1 MSRIPFNK
9 TLLAAGLLTAIGAPI
24 ANAQSGLVLEEVIVT
39 AQKREQSV
47 QDISATVNVVTGD
60 VVDKFSVFSFEDI
73 DQLTAGLTI
82 QAPTGRNGTISLRGV
97 GIDPESGTAS
107 VVDVYW
113 NSVVV
118 RPDNVLQAMYDLER
132 LEVLRGPQ
140 GTLQGRTSPAGA
152 IDMITRRPSWSEAEG
167 YVQLSA
173 SDDKGFNGQVAYGA
187 PIIEDVLAVR
197 VAGLY
202 ETSEGAGI
210 ENLVTG
216 TNNPEDD
223 TESVRITLS
232 YAPTDTFTAHLTYQ
246 HHESE
251 TNDNQLLVGT
261 DALGVR
267 PTLTLDDRETLFG
280 TDAGTDLEYDLTT
293 LNMTWEV
300 AGHEFTSITG
310 YNDSDKL
317 SRQQN
322 ADRAG
327 YNTVPNSRTNQFS
340 NTLVESFVQ
349 EFRIASLDNDFWDYM
364 VGLYYIDQ
372 DTETLFSATRS
383 LEQPAVN
390 GIIFTTVG
398 DIPVGNEE
406 ISLYTFH
413 KLYLTEATQLEVG
426 LRYSEF
432 DRSRAANVRFGEFL
446 ALPDAV
452 SAFAPVIMASSMITG
467 ISEENQQEDSDA
479 ITGSLTLRHELND
492 DTSVYASYNRGYR
505 PGGISIVPTPNV
517 AFLPNGENDLLHG
530 EEESD
535 SLEIGFKS
543 RLLDGAATL
552 NGAIFHQEYDGYFG
566 FKRGLQVLNASGNP
580 VGLTGGIIYNG
591 DATITGIDLEG
602 QILLSEQL
610 SAGASL
616 SYVQAEWDGAQEPC
630 NDREPGEVL
639 GFCDVDGE
647 NVADQPEFSF
657 SANAEYFIPTDGME
671 WYIRGLYKYVGE
683 RDNNDAA
690 AGLLGVSDEFDAY
703 HSLNLF
709 TGVRSV
715 DAKWDVSV
723 WAKNFFDDDT
733 IIREEGPDGTDITAS
748 GGSYRLIN
756 TVQPRTIGITG
767 RYNF

>member
-1 MSRIPFNK
+1 MSRIPFSK
-9 TLLAAGLLTAIGAPI
+9 TLLAASLLATSSVPI
-24 ANAQSGLVLEEVIVT
+24 ANAQSGMVLEEVIVT

-47 QDISATVNVVTGD
+47 QDISATVNVVSGD
-60 VVDKFSVFSFEDI
+60 AVDKFAVFDFNDV

-82 QAPTGRNGTISLRGV
+82 QSPTGRNGTISLRGV
-97 GIDPESGTAS
+97 GIDPESGTAA
-107 VVDVYW
+107 VVDTYW

-118 RPDNVLQAMYDLER
+118 RPDNVLQAMFDLER

-152 IDMITRRPSWSEAEG
+152 IDIITRRPSWEEAEG

-173 SDDKGFNGQVAYGA
+173 SDDEGFNGQIAYGA

-197 VAGLY
+197 VAALY

-210 ENLVTG
+210 DNLVTG
-216 TNNPEDD
+216 TDDPEDD
-223 TESVRITLS
+223 TESVRITVS
-232 YAPTDTFTAHLTYQ
+232 WAPNDNFTAHLTYQ
-246 HHESE
+246 HHESD
-251 TNDNQLLVGT
+251 TNDNQMLVGT
-261 DALGVR
+261 DSLGQR
-267 PTLTLDDRETLFG
+267 PTLDLDDRATLFG
-280 TDAGTDLEYDLTT
+280 TDTGTELEFDLTT
-293 LNMTWEV
+293 LNMNWEV
-300 AGHEFTSITG
+300 AGHEITSITG

-340 NTLVESFVQ
+340 NTLVEAFVQ
-349 EFRIASLDNDFWDYM
+349 ELRISSIENEFWDYM

-372 DTETLFSATRS
+372 ETETLFSATRS

-398 DIPVGNEE
+398 GIPVNNEE
-406 ISLYTFH
+406 MGIYTFN
-413 KLYLTEATQLEVG
+413 KLYLSEVTQLEVG
-426 LRYSEF
+426 LRWSNF
-432 DRSRAANVRFGEFL
+432 DRFRAANIEFGEFL

-452 SAFAPVIMASSMITG
+452 AGFAPVIQSSSMITG
-467 ISEENQQEDSDA
+467 ISEANQAEETDA
-479 ITGSLTLRHELND
+479 FTGSLTLRHELND

-517 AFLPNGENDLLHG
+517 QFLPNGENDLLHD

-535 SLEIGFKS
+535 SIEIGFKS

-552 NGAIFHQEYDGYFG
+552 NGAIYHQQYDGYFG
-566 FKRGLQVLNASGNP
+566 FKRGLQVLNASGAP

-591 DATITGIDLEG
+591 DATVTGIDLEG

-610 SAGASL
+610 SAGASM
-616 SYVQAEWDGAQEPC
+616 SYVQAEWDGASEPC

-639 GFCDVDGE
+639 GSCDVDGE
-647 NVADQPEFSF
+647 NVADQPEFSL
-657 SANAEYFIPTDGME
+657 SANAEYFIPLDGME
-671 WYIRGLYKYVGE
+671 WYARGLYKYVGE

-690 AGLLGVSDEFDAY
+690 AGLLGVRDEFDSY
-703 HSLNLF
+703 HSLNVF
-709 TGVRSV
+709 TGLRGE
-715 DAKWDVSV
+715 DASWDVSLWV
-723 WAKNFFDDDT
+723 KNVFDDDT
-733 IIREEGPDGTDITAS
+733 IVREEGPDGTDITAS
-748 GGSYRLIN
+748 GGSYRLVN

>member
-1 MSRIPFNK
+1 MSRIPFSK
-9 TLLAAGLLTAIGAPI
+9 TLLAAGLLAATGSPI

-60 VVDKFSVFSFEDI
+60 QVDKFSVFSFQDI

-82 QAPTGRNGTISLRGV
+82 QSPTGRNGTISLRGV

-152 IDMITRRPSWSEAEG
+152 IDVITRRPSWSEAEG

-173 SDDKGFNGQVAYGA
+173 SNDEGFNGQVAYGA
-187 PIIEDVLAVR
+187 PLIEDVLALR
-197 VAGLY
+197 VAAIY
-202 ETSEGAGI
+202 ETSEGAGV

-216 TNNPEDD
+216 TDDPEDD
-223 TESVRITLS
+223 TQSARITLS
-232 YAPTDTFTAHLTYQ
+232 FAPTDNFTGHLTYQ
-246 HHESE
+246 HHESD
-251 TNDNQLLVGT
+251 TNDNQILVGT
-261 DALGVR
+261 DSLGIR
-267 PTLTLDDRETLFG
+267 PTLNLDDRATLFG
-280 TDAGTDLEYDLTT
+280 TDASSDLEYDLVT
-293 LNMTWEV
+293 LNMNWEV
-300 AGHEFTSITG
+300 AGHEITSITG

-317 SRQQN
+317 SKQQN

-327 YNTVPNSRTNQFS
+327 YNTVPNSQTNQFS

-349 EFRIASLDNDFWDYM
+349 ELRLSSIDNEFWDYM

-383 LEQPAVN
+383 LEQAAVN

-398 DIPVGNEE
+398 GIPVGNEE
-406 ISLYTFH
+406 LSAYTFH
-413 KLYLTEATQLEVG
+413 KLYLTDSTQLEIG

-432 DRSRAANVRFGEFL
+432 ERTRAANIEFGEFI

-452 SAFAPVIMASSMITG
+452 AAFGPVVQAGSMITG
-467 ISEENQQEDSDA
+467 ISEANQSEKTDA
-479 ITGSLTLRHELND
+479 WTGSLTVRHELND

-517 AFLPNGENDLLHG
+517 QFLPNGEDDLLHS

-535 SLEIGFKS
+535 SIEIGFKS

-566 FKRGLQVLNASGNP
+566 FKRGLQVLNGNGDP

-591 DATITGIDLEG
+591 DATVTGIDLEG

-610 SAGASL
+610 SAGASM
-616 SYVQAEWDGAQEPC
+616 SYVKAEWDGAQEPC

-647 NVADQPEFSF
+647 NVADQPEFSL
-657 SANAEYFIPTDGME
+657 SANAEYFVPMEGME
-671 WYIRGLYKYVGE
+671 WYVRGLYKYVGE

-690 AGLLGVSDEFDAY
+690 AGLLGVSAEFEDY
-703 HSLNLF
+703 HNLNVF
-709 TGVRSV
+709 SGVRAT
-715 DAKWDVSV
+715 DASWDVSV
-723 WAKNFFDDDT
+723 WVKNLMDDDT
-733 IIREEGPDGTDITAS
+733 IVREEGPDGTDITAS

-756 TVQPRTIGITG
+756 TVQPRTVGITG